1 VNAAAID
8 TRQFR
13 SALGSFTTGVTIV
26 TTRDGSGQDI
36 GLTVNS
42 FSSVSL
48 EPPLV
53 LWSLAKSAA
62 SHPAFLEAKYF
73 AVHILAA
80 DQEQTSNRFSQRGAD
95 KFLGLQCERGH
106 GGIPLLQGCA
116 ARFECASAFRHEGG
130 DHEIFVGEV
139 ITFEHFNRPPL
150 VFQGGKYAL
159 ALKKA
164 PRSDREARPRPESI
178 DNFDPNALNVLLG
191 MAYEQLKV
199 NLQPELERHAL
210 REDEYWIVNIVGA
223 EEGRTVAQLDALIA
237 FTGKRVSPDSISALR
252 ERGFLDSRGSGSDA
266 KISLTALGRRVL
278 IELAAITRVIEE
290 HAEGSLDYAE
300 AQLLKQLLQRV
311 IRSSFKN
318 RHASLRRPH

>member
-1 VNAAAID
+1 MAPCGRQAMPPMTPPSRRRWAWSPPTTSSPSCILVHRWRKARRGTRRSTAWSRCCEERAVTSATID

-26 TTRDGSGQDI
+26 TTRDRSGQDI

-95 KFLGLQCERGH
+95 KFLGLQCARGH
-106 GGIPLLQGCA
+106 GGIPLLEGCA

-130 DHEIFVGEV
+130 DHE
-139 ITFEHFNRPPL
+139 
-150 VFQGGKYAL
+150 
-159 ALKKA
+159 
-164 PRSDREARPRPESI
+164 
-178 DNFDPNALNVLLG
+178 
-191 MAYEQLKV
+191 
-199 NLQPELERHAL
+199 
-210 REDEYWIVNIVGA
+210 
-223 EEGRTVAQLDALIA
+223 
-237 FTGKRVSPDSISALR
+237 
-252 ERGFLDSRGSGSDA
+252 
-266 KISLTALGRRVL
+266 
-278 IELAAITRVIEE
+278 
-290 HAEGSLDYAE
+290 
-300 AQLLKQLLQRV
+300 
-311 IRSSFKN
+311 
-318 RHASLRRPH
+318 